1 MKLSRKLSMVL
12 IIAVLTA
19 GILISIFS
27 LEATK
32 SSFNR
37 YVFKV
42 REAQLDQW
50 EEAYTQYFLYQG
62 SWHGIENLRM
72 MGGAMM
78 RGQGQGMGWGANRQD
93 VVLAD
98 VNGKILSHP
107 YQDQVGKI
115 LENSLINK
123 GRPIEIAGKIEG
135 YIFPQEIFIPEARE
149 FERKF
154 IASVLNAVVLGTLLA
169 SLIAIIFGLWLS
181 RKLTKPLE
189 ELANVS
195 QKVAKGDFGHYI
207 TLNTRDELGSVA
219 QAFNKMSRELEQAQ
233 FTRKQ
238 MFADISHE
246 LRTPLT
252 ILGSRIEAALES
264 KGILDAPQLSSL
276 YDEVIRLQG
285 LVKELQDLS
294 NLEAGQ
300 IKLNIQEIDPGQFT
314 KDLGFLLEAEANARD
329 IKFEIF
335 VDEKLELIQAD
346 MQKLKQIILNLL
358 SNAFHYTQSGGF
370 VQLKIEKSGV
380 NAVIKVIDSGPGIE
394 KEDLPNIFQRFYR
407 ADKSRNRATGG
418 TGLGLAIAKGYVE
431 AHNGEISV
439 ESTVGKGTMFIITLP
454 LGDI

>member
-1 MKLSRKLSMVL
+1 MKLSRKLSIVL

-19 GILISIFS
+19 GILISVFS

-32 SSFNR
+32 SSFNQ

-50 EEAYTQYFLYQG
+50 QEVYTQYYLYQG
-62 SWHGIENLRM
+62 SWQDIENLRM
-72 MGGAMM
+72 GGSMM

-98 VNGKILSHP
+98 LHGKILSHP
-107 YQDQVGKI
+107 YPDQVGKV
-115 LENSLINK
+115 LEDSLINK
-123 GRPIEIAGKIEG
+123 GRPIKIAGKVEG

-149 FERKF
+149 LERKF
-154 IASVLNAVVLGTLLA
+154 ITSVLNAVVLGTLLA
-169 SLIAIIFGLWLS
+169 SLIAIVFGLWLS
-181 RKLTKPLE
+181 RKMTRPLE

-195 QKVAKGDFGHYI
+195 QKVAKGDFGHFI
-207 TLNTRDELGSVA
+207 SLNTRDELGSVA

-300 IKLNIQEIDPGQFT
+300 IKLNIQEIDPRQFT
-314 KDLGFLLEAEANARD
+314 LDLSFLFEAEANARD

-358 SNAFHYTQSGGF
+358 SNAFHYTQPGGF
-370 VQLKIEKSGV
+370 VQLRMEKIGV
-380 NAVIKVIDSGPGIE
+380 NAVIKVLDSGPGID
-394 KEDLPNIFQRFYR
+394 KEDLQNIFQRFYR

-431 AHNGEISV
+431 AHNGQISV
-439 ESTVGKGTMFIITLP
+439 ESIVGKGTMFIITLP

>member
-12 IIAVLTA
+12 ITAVLTA
-19 GILISIFS
+19 GILISVFS

-32 SSFNR
+32 SSFNQ

-50 EEAYTQYFLYQG
+50 EEVYTQYYLYQG
-62 SWHGIENLRM
+62 SWQGIENLRM
-72 MGGAMM
+72 MGGSMM

-107 YQDQVGKI
+107 YPDQVGKI
-115 LENSLINK
+115 LEDSFINK
-123 GRPIEIAGKIEG
+123 GRPIEIAGKVEG

-169 SLIAIIFGLWLS
+169 SLIAIVFGLWLS

-207 TLNTRDELGSVA
+207 TLNTKDELGSVA

-264 KGILDAPQLSSL
+264 KGMLDASQLSSL

-314 KDLGFLLEAEANARD
+314 KDLSFLLEAEANARD
-329 IKFEIF
+329 IKFEVF

-370 VQLKIEKSGV
+370 AQLILEKKGLNV
-380 NAVIKVIDSGPGIE
+380 VIKVIDSGPGID
-394 KEDLPNIFQRFYR
+394 KVDLPNIFQRFYR

-431 AHNGEISV
+431 AHNGQISV

>member
-19 GILISIFS
+19 GILISVFS

-32 SSFNR
+32 SSFNQ

-50 EEAYTQYFLYQG
+50 EEVYIQYYLYQG
-62 SWHGIENLRM
+62 SWQGIESYKI
-72 MGGAMM
+72 MGGPMM
-78 RGQGQGMGWGANRQD
+78 RGQGQGMGWGANQQV

-98 VNGKILSHP
+98 VNGEILIHP
-107 YQDQVGKI
+107 YRDQVGKI
-115 LENSLINK
+115 LDNSLLNK
-123 GRPIEIAGKIEG
+123 GRPIEIADKIVG
-135 YIFPQEIFIPEARE
+135 YIFPQDIFISEAQDLE
-149 FERKF
+149 QKF
-154 IASVLNAVVLGTLLA
+154 ITSVLNAVVLGTLLA
-169 SLIAIIFGLWLS
+169 SLIAIVFGLWLS

-219 QAFNKMSRELEQAQ
+219 QAFNKMSRELEQTQ
-233 FTRKQ
+233 FIRKQ

-276 YDEVIRLQG
+276 YDEVIRLQD

-294 NLEAGQ
+294 YLEAGQ
-300 IKLNIQEIDPGQFT
+300 IKLNVQEIDLRQFT
-314 KDLGFLLEAEANARD
+314 QDLNFLLEAEANARD
-329 IKFEIF
+329 IKFDIF

-370 VQLKIEKSGV
+370 VQLRMEKNGF
-380 NAVIKVIDSGPGIE
+380 NAVIKVIDSGPGIDE
-394 KEDLPNIFQRFYR
+394 EDLPNIFQRFYR

-418 TGLGLAIAKGYVE
+418 TGLGLAIAKGYVD

-439 ESTVGKGTMFIITLP
+439 ESTIGKGTIFIITLP